1 MWQWEWEE
9 GAAEALS
16 TFRIAA
22 DFFDKFHN
30 FVFCHNE
37 ALLYK
42 WIEEYDKELF
52 TKIQKFV
59 KEKKWHIMGGW
70 QLQPDCNMPSGEMFF
85 RQIMTG
91 RKYFLEKFDSVP
103 TVAVNVDPFGH
114 NRGLVQIMNKCGY
127 KGYLFMRPHEEFIH
141 LPKNEFKWVGYDD
154 SELTAVRTPS
164 YNSAKGKATQKINE
178 YIEKLGENEFNICF
192 WGMAADRQEKT
203 LRI

>member
-22 DFFDKFHN
+22 DFCDKFHN

-37 ALLYK
+37 ALFYK

-52 TKIQKFV
+52 TTIQKLV

-70 QLQPDCNMPSGEMFF
+70 QLQPDCNMPSGEMFV

-141 LPKNEFKWVGYDD
+141 LPKNEFKCVGYDD

-178 YIEKLGENEFNICF
+178 YIEKLGENEFNICL